1 MLVKFEGEEY
11 TLDLMD
17 LEVAQAKVIKSHC
30 GLTYLKLMEG
40 LAEFDPDAVR
50 AVYWL
55 MHAQSGKPCNI
66 DNINFGLNKF
76 MDAMNAAA
84 QAESEAAGTDVSEEA
99 EAPKE

>member
-1 MLVKFEGEEY
+1 MQVTFNGEEY
-11 TLDLMD
+11 KLNLMD
-17 LEVAQAKVIKSHC
+17 LEVSQAKVIKSHC

-66 DNINFGLNKF
+66 DTADFSLNKF
-76 MDAMNAAA
+76 MEAMDAAA
-84 QAESEAAGTDVSEEA
+84 KAEAEAEAKGEET